1 MNIIRSVLFYIQ
13 SLLLA
18 LLPTTGY
25 VEGVVGQPQSFI
37 PNQAESYIERTISD
51 LIYRGVFKYDIYG
64 ATIPD
69 LADTWTVSE
78 DGLIKERSFY
88 IMTFHCH
95 IIIC

>member
-1 MNIIRSVLFYIQ
+1 MNIIRSIFFYLQ

-18 LLPTTGY
+18 ILPTSTY

-37 PNQAESYIERTISD
+37 PNQADSYIERTVSD

-69 LADTWTVSE
+69 LADTWTVSG
-78 DGLIKERSFY
+78 DGLI
-88 IMTFHCH
+88 
-95 IIIC
+95 